1 MSDRRCK
8 SAFTVLTCLSTDDL
22 IPQYLIRSQ
31 SGSFER
37 KASEYELT
45 RMPQP
50 QRGVIWMNGA
60 PFAEGADA
68 QPANA
73 NLVPYQHLSRAA
85 WHKNEGRQ
93 ASESRHG

>member
-31 SGSFER
+31 SGSFKR

-45 RMPQP
+45 RMPQ
-50 QRGVIWMNGA
+50 REVIRMDGD
-60 PFAEGADA
+60 PFAEGAHA

-73 NLVPYQHLSRAA
+73 NLVPYQHLPRAA
-85 WHKNEGRQ
+85 WHKNKGRQ
-93 ASESRHG
+93 ASGSRHG